1 MTSSNEFLKNLV
13 NEEKQQI
20 KAFQYKLVSKWYWF
34 LVFGILG
41 LGGGLMYTFYS
52 PSKYQAK
59 CTILVQNES
68 NALRGKEFFDDD
80 GSLRGINVQ
89 DHIGVLKSSSLSKQV
104 LINLNWNVSW
114 YQKMP
119 FFNQDLY
126 GLAPFFVYKTDR
138 RENPND
144 FPLFVKMISE
154 EEYMVRSDNTILE
167 SSEISYFE
175 AKGKFGV
182 PFENEHFSFVL
193 EKNNDVI
200 VPLEAEFFFVFN
212 NMENLSVQ
220 YADNLN
226 VTLEDLKGNL
236 IALELKGIAAQRI
249 VDFLNELSEEYIEF
263 CLSEKNKISK
273 NTIRFI
279 DMQLEGVVDS
289 LEQTGH
295 LFSDFQSKN
304 QSSDLEREA
313 DLAMADLKR
322 LEEEYALSER
332 KLNYIRNLNQY
343 INNSFQFSKVEHH
356 LQQDFGNELVDN
368 SIVSPSVVDITDPG
382 LNNLVLKLGELY
394 GKKEILSYSVK
405 QNEPNMLV
413 LEKEIRHTKQS
424 LKENLQNL
432 FVNTENDLSSIARQ
446 MSGVKSKL
454 VRLPKMEQKFIN
466 FKRRY
471 DLNNDLYTFLLKKR
485 AEAEITI
492 ASNVPNSQIL
502 DRASLMSTNQV
513 EPKTILNLI
522 IGFLIGISMPFIFIK
537 TRDYFNNTIGSIYE
551 LERETSLPVLG
562 VISHNRHRKD
572 FLVCNRPRSGITES
586 FRSLR
591 TDLENLLAENKQKV
605 ISVQS
610 VMPGEGKSFVS
621 LNLAAILAMNN
632 EKVLLVEA
640 DMRKPG
646 LNRVFGSIRSN
657 GMSSYLKGEDA
668 FDDIIFQTK
677 FENLSFIPAGPVP
690 LNPAELLA
698 NGKFKGFME
707 KARIHYNYIIL
718 DSAPVSVV
726 TDGLLSGKYADLNL
740 FVLRHHFSRKEHV
753 NYINKLVDKGSVKNV
768 TILLNDFRVNGV
780 DVKDFG
786 YRSGYYK
793 DNYLPKGKI

>member
-1 MTSSNEFLKNLV
+1 MTSSNEFLEKLV
-13 NEEKQQI
+13 KEEKTQI

-34 LVFGILG
+34 LLFGILG
-41 LGGGLMYTFYS
+41 LAVAFAYSFYL
-52 PSKYQAK
+52 PAKYQAK
-59 CTILVQNES
+59 STILVQNES
-68 NALRGKEFFDDD
+68 NALRGKEFFEDD
-80 GSLRGINVQ
+80 GSLRGINIQ
-89 DHIGVLKSSSLSKQV
+89 DHIGVLKSFSLSKQV
-104 LINLNWNVSW
+104 LVNLNWNVSW
-114 YQKMP
+114 YRKML
-119 FFNQDLY
+119 FYNMDLY
-126 GLAPFFVYKTDR
+126 GLEPFLVYETDMG
-138 RENPND
+138 ENPND

-154 EEYMVRSDNTILE
+154 DEYIVRSDNTSPE
-167 SSEISYFE
+167 SSEISNFE

-182 PFENEHFSFVL
+182 PFENEYFSFVL
-193 EKNNDVI
+193 EKNTDVI
-200 VPLEAEFFFVFN
+200 VPLEAEFFFVFH
-212 NMENLSVQ
+212 NMEDLGVQ
-220 YADNLN
+220 YANNLD

-236 IALELKGIAAQRI
+236 IALELKGTTAQRI

-263 CLSEKNKISK
+263 CLSEKNRISK
-273 NTIRFI
+273 NTVRFI

-289 LEQTGH
+289 LKQTGH

-304 QSSDLEREA
+304 QSSNLDREA
-313 DLAMADLKR
+313 DLALADLKR

-343 INNSFQFSKVEHH
+343 INNSSQFSKVERH
-356 LQQDFGNELVDN
+356 LQRDFDNEFGDK
-368 SIVSPSVVDITDPG
+368 SILSPSVVDITDPV
-382 LNNLVLKLGELY
+382 LNNLVLKLEELY
-394 GKKEILSYSVK
+394 SKKEILSYSVK

-424 LKENLQNL
+424 LEENLQNL
-432 FVNTENDLSSIARQ
+432 LVNTENDLISISRR
-446 MSGVKSKL
+446 MNGVKSQL
-454 VRLPKMEQKFIN
+454 VRLPKMEQKFIYY
-466 FKRRY
+466 KRRY

-485 AEAEITI
+485 AEAEITL

-513 EPKTILNLI
+513 GPKTILNLI
-522 IGFLIGISMPFIFIK
+522 IGFLIGISIPFIFIK
-537 TRDYFNNTIGSIYE
+537 TGDYFNNTIGSIYE
-551 LERETSLPVLG
+551 LEKETSLPVLG
-562 VISHNRHRKD
+562 VISHNKHRKD
-572 FLVCNRPRSGITES
+572 LLVCNRPRSGITES

-610 VMPGEGKSFVS
+610 VVPGEGKSFVS

-632 EKVLLVEA
+632 EKVLLVEV

-646 LNRVFGSIRSN
+646 LNKVFGRIETN
-657 GMSSYLKGEDA
+657 GISTYLEGEDT

-677 FENLSFIPAGPVP
+677 FENLSLIPAGPIP

-718 DSAPVSVV
+718 DSAPVSLV
-726 TDGLLSGKYADLNL
+726 TDGLLSGKYSDINL
-740 FVLRHHFSRKEHV
+740 FILRHQYSRKEQI

-768 TILLNDFRVNGV
+768 AILLNDFRINGV
-780 DVKDFG
+780 DFKGLG
-786 YRSGYYK
+786 YQNGYYE
-793 DNYLPKGKI
+793 DNYLPKKKI